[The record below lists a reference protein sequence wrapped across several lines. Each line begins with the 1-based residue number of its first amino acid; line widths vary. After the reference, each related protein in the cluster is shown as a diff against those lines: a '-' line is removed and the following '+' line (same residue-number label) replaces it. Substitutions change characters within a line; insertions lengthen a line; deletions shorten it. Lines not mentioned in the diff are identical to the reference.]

1 MSYRS
6 FHAEHVRLVTLRI
19 VAMGSGVAN
28 DRVIRS
34 GLDHWGLVVS
44 LEDISAHLDWLR
56 ERKLVEVRDIPGA
69 EPPVRRVSITAAGR
83 EVAEGR
89 TAVDGVARTTGAP
102 GA

>member
-1 MSYRS
+1 MSYRQ

-19 VAMGSGVAN
+19 IAMGNGAAN
-28 DRVIRS
+28 DRLIRS

-44 LEDISAHLDWLR
+44 LGDVSAALDWLR
-56 ERKLVEVRDIPGA
+56 DRGLVEVQDLPGG
-69 EPPVRRVSITAAGR
+69 EPPVRRASITAAGR

-102 GA
+102 R